1 MNKSSHPDPAEQ
13 ARLPRPTPAPDGAKQ
28 PLSERPP
35 SVSSF
40 EEILPFRTD
49 AELRERYLNFFGGL
63 RLGKLLEDFDLSA
76 GRTAYNH
83 AQGWERGLTIVT
95 AACDRIDLLDELRS
109 DRDLRVRASVNW
121 TGRSSMEVGLQ
132 VASEDGNG
140 GWQAVAR
147 AYFIMVA
154 RQGETSAAVNPL
166 VPKTDEEH
174 RRFQEGEQRQQQRRA
189 MAQNN
194 YLKHT
199 PTAEESVRLH
209 RLFLRTKH
217 QQITGVPM
225 HETQRQATLLMHPQS
240 RNIHNK
246 IFGGYLMRQ
255 AFELG
260 WNITYLHCRCPPQF
274 VCMDHMY
281 FFQPVEIGAI
291 LSFTGFVIHTD
302 GLHLVIEVTTEV
314 IHPQTGRTQTTN
326 ICYFTFSALDDFG
339 QPQPVPMVIPH
350 TYEEGLRYLDGAKRL
365 RLGEELRRA
374 KGVRSASKSETP

>member
-1 MNKSSHPDPAEQ
+1 
-13 ARLPRPTPAPDGAKQ
+13 
-28 PLSERPP
+28 
-35 SVSSF
+35 
-40 EEILPFRTD
+40 
-49 AELRERYLNFFGGL
+49 
-63 RLGKLLEDFDLSA
+63 
-76 GRTAYNH
+76 
-83 AQGWERGLTIVT
+83 
-95 AACDRIDLLDELRS
+95 
-109 DRDLRVRASVNW
+109 
-121 TGRSSMEVGLQ
+121 MEVGLQ
-132 VASEDGNG
+132 VASEDDHG
-140 GWQAVAR
+140 GWQPVAR

-154 RQGETSAAVNPL
+154 RQGDAAAPVNPL
-166 VPKTDEEH
+166 VPKTREGQ

-189 MAQNN
+189 MVQSS

-209 RLFLRTKH
+209 GLFLRTKH
-217 QQITGVPM
+217 QEITGVPM

-255 AFELG
+255 AFELA
-260 WNITYLHCRCPPQF
+260 WNITYLHCRRPPQF

-291 LSFTGFVIHTD
+291 LSFTGLVIHTD

-314 IHPQTGRTQTTN
+314 IHPQTGDTQTTN
-326 ICYFTFSALDDFG
+326 ICYFTFSALDEDG
-339 QPQPVPMVIPH
+339 RPQPVPTVIPH

-374 KGVRSASKSETP
+374 KGVGLLSEST